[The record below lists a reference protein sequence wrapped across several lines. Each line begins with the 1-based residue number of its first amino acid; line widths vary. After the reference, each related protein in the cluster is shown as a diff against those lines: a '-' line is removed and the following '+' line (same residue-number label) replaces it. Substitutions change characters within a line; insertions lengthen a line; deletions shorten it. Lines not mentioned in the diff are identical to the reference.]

1 MGTPAASPAPRAVG
15 TPHLCTLLHHLSLT
29 CQSSCF
35 SPVEKRQTP
44 KVKGMGEAGCVGLRL
59 QCSQHEQTSQPTEQ
73 GGAMGEATLP
83 SKATMLQSRARVRVM
98 AGLST
103 GWWLALDIR
112 LYRDNTERGF
122 TCFERFSFSFPGL
135 RSGGEVSLLGYSVCA
150 CVRARVFVCFS
161 FHRDTK
167 STACRRG
174 RERRSSRS
182 HEVFWIK
189 RLKPAHFS
197 SLSLMTVMF
206 FIWLPV

>member
-1 MGTPAASPAPRAVG
+1 
-15 TPHLCTLLHHLSLT
+15 
-29 CQSSCF
+29 
-35 SPVEKRQTP
+35 
-44 KVKGMGEAGCVGLRL
+44 
-59 QCSQHEQTSQPTEQ
+59 
-73 GGAMGEATLP
+73 MGEATLP
-83 SKATMLQSRARVRVM
+83 SGATMLRSRACARVM

-103 GWWLALDIR
+103 GQWLELDIQ

-122 TCFERFSFSFPGL
+122 TCSKWFSFSFQGL
-135 RSGGEVSLLGYSVCA
+135 RSGGGGGFAGVLGVCVRA
-150 CVRARVFVCFS
+150 CVRACVFFS
-161 FHRDTK
+161 FYRDTK

>member
-1 MGTPAASPAPRAVG
+1 
-15 TPHLCTLLHHLSLT
+15 
-29 CQSSCF
+29 
-35 SPVEKRQTP
+35 
-44 KVKGMGEAGCVGLRL
+44 
-59 QCSQHEQTSQPTEQ
+59 
-73 GGAMGEATLP
+73 MGEATLP
-83 SKATMLQSRARVRVM
+83 SGATMLRSGACARVP

-112 LYRDNTERGF
+112 LHRDNIERGF
-122 TCFERFSFSFPGL
+122 VSSKSSLSEGCAL
-135 RSGGEVSLLGYSVCA
+135 AGEAGWLGCSVG
-150 CVRARVFVCFS
+150 ARVFFFS

-174 RERRSSRS
+174 RERRSRRS